1 MNIPSPL
8 KPLVLLVSKR
18 FRDVPTEPGVYI
30 VFWVRE
36 GRPVPIP
43 RILGVDERGVL
54 YIGSTGKSR
63 NKDGKSTK
71 SDEGLRKRIRNL
83 WISIEMVYDRRKRK
97 RYPHTFG
104 PSLVYTGLYKVI
116 GVEDLWIYY
125 KVFNVCEAGY
135 QEKLA
140 ILKYTNKYCEPP
152 PLNLQVERQYSMLLD
167 LGELG
172 KSRLVDK
179 LDPEL
184 RSVLGL

>member
-1 MNIPSPL
+1 VNIPSPL

-71 SDEGLRKRIRNL
+71 ATRG
-83 WISIEMVYDRRKRK
+83 
-97 RYPHTFG
+97 
-104 PSLVYTGLYKVI
+104 
-116 GVEDLWIYY
+116 
-125 KVFNVCEAGY
+125 
-135 QEKLA
+135 
-140 ILKYTNKYCEPP
+140 
-152 PLNLQVERQYSMLLD
+152 
-167 LGELG
+167 
-172 KSRLVDK
+172 
-179 LDPEL
+179 
-184 RSVLGL
+184 